1 MRRIRDELDRLQES
15 LSEKDVRLG
24 ERERQLNALAAT
36 LEARQRELA
45 TLNDLIQR
53 EREKLQAKEAELRK
67 QEGFVSR
74 ARDLE
79 EALRRREASLTLR
92 ERAMRRT
99 LEALKRQGRDLDQ
112 QRRELR
118 RSVLRNHPAITMQA
132 LAEPATWRIPL
143 VLAVAVLAAAAVYVV
158 IPPMYRVQA
167 AWERTDD
174 GALDIE
180 AVRKAVASAGAADGR
195 PAAFPTTAPS
205 ARWTADGR
213 NRRVLLE
220 FATQDPAGAGRSLN
234 ARGQESLNVLGKGEA
249 AGRATADEAARLAKR
264 RGELLRELERLRA
277 AEQPATTTTA
287 PSAEALDA
295 MAKRASE
302 LAATRKTVLAQLADV
317 RSKLAEAT
325 THPAPVAVE
334 IPEAERSAAQADDVE
349 LAQARRRLKEQDET
363 IRALLADAF
372 SAAEPTLGEM
382 RRALSELV
390 TIAETQRQNPP
401 DAEAASE
408 LDTIREEAAQAGD
421 RLEAFGKGWAAAR
434 TALKQSPDVLAE
446 QRAIEASVKE
456 YAAASAAG
464 LASLER
470 RTQAIGEA
478 GAQITKRLV
487 VRAALMKSLRRIA
500 EAHRE
505 LISRLGRATLD
516 SNFRLQAAV
525 QSAAAAVDT
534 INARIGVIDAALRDR
549 IVSRARQDR
558 QRTAADLR
566 QEEKTLAARAAELTD
581 SLIPLQESIAA
592 AARQWAA
599 FVVRAAQQQEA
610 RREQDRLRDELA
622 RVGERLD
629 ALRGAAVGH
638 APAVRFVPA
647 SYSPR
652 PINGMERIGWSLLA
666 GLVVLAVGLIVASPS
681 LMAWIWSR
689 AAARLADR
697 RRREPGAARLPP
709 ADARDSTPPAPGAP
723 DGGR

>member
-15 LSEKDVRLG
+15 LSAKDIRLG
-24 ERERQLNALAAT
+24 EREKQLDALAAT
-36 LEARQRELA
+36 LEARQRELT

-99 LEALKRQGRDLDQ
+99 LEALKRQGRELDQ

-132 LAEPATWRIPL
+132 LAKPATWRIPL
-143 VLAVAVLAAAAVYVV
+143 VLAVAVLAAAAVYMV
-158 IPPMYRVQA
+158 IPATYRVEA

-174 GALDIE
+174 GVLDAE
-180 AVRKAVASAGAADGR
+180 AVRRAVASARVADGR
-195 PAAFPTTAPS
+195 AAAFPTSAPS
-205 ARWTADGR
+205 ARWTVDGR

-220 FATQDPAGAGRSLN
+220 FATRDPVGAGRSLN
-234 ARGQESLNVLGKGEA
+234 ARGQESVHVLGEGEA
-249 AGRATADEAARLAKR
+249 AGRAAGDEAARLRKR
-264 RGELLRELERLRA
+264 RAELLQELERMRVA
-277 AEQPATTTTA
+277 GQPATTATA
-287 PSAEALDA
+287 PSAESLDV
-295 MAKRASE
+295 MTKRANE
-302 LAATRKTVLAQLADV
+302 LAATRKAVLAQLADV
-317 RSKLAEAT
+317 RAKLAGAT
-325 THPAPVAVE
+325 TQPAPAAVE
-334 IPEAERSAAQADDVE
+334 IPDSERSAAQADDVE
-349 LAQARRRLKEQDET
+349 LGQARRRLKEQDEA

-382 RRALSELV
+382 RRALNELV
-390 TIAETQRQNPP
+390 TVAGTQGQSPP

-408 LDTIREEAAQAGD
+408 LDTIRDEAAQARD
-421 RLEAFGKGWAAAR
+421 RLEAFGKTWTAAR
-434 TALKQSPDVLAE
+434 TALKQSPDSLAG

-464 LASLER
+464 IAQLER
-470 RTQAIGEA
+470 RVQAIGEA
-478 GAQITKRLV
+478 GSQITKRLV
-487 VRAALMKSLRRIA
+487 VRAALMKSLRRVA

-505 LISRLGRATLD
+505 LMSRLGRATLE
-516 SNFRLQAAV
+516 SNFRLRAAV
-525 QSAAAAVDT
+525 ESAAAAVDT
-534 INARIGVIDAALRDR
+534 INARISVIDAALRDR
-549 IVSRARQDR
+549 IASRARQDR

-566 QEEKTLAARAAELTD
+566 QEEQRLAAKAAELTD
-581 SLIPLQESIAA
+581 SLTPLQESIAA

-599 FVVRAAQQQEA
+599 LVARAAQQQEA
-610 RREQDRLRDELA
+610 RREQDRVREELA

-629 ALRGAAVGH
+629 ALREAAAGR
-638 APAVRFVPA
+638 APAVRFIPA

-652 PINGMERIGWSLLA
+652 PINWMERIGWSSLA
-666 GLVVLAVGLIVASPS
+666 GLVVLAIGLIVASPA

-689 AAARLADR
+689 AAARLPGR
-697 RRREPGAARLPP
+697 RRREPGASPVPP
-709 ADARDSTPPAPGAP
+709 VDARDSAPPPSGLP